1 MSTIEQ
7 SPGEPPLYPD
17 ELTIRVINEGGAWML
32 ECRPGFETLM
42 FRSGGAAEAAGRI
55 IAARFA
61 RSGQGVQMAIED
73 RRHAI
78 VGTRTFFPLSGVD
91 PAIADAA
98 SASGY
103 LQ

>member
-42 FRSGGAAEAAGRI
+42 FRSGGAAEAAGRA

-61 RSGQGVQMAIED
+61 CCGQGVQMAVED
-73 RRHAI
+73 NRHAV

-91 PAIADAA
+91 HAMADAI
-98 SASGY
+98 SGLGG